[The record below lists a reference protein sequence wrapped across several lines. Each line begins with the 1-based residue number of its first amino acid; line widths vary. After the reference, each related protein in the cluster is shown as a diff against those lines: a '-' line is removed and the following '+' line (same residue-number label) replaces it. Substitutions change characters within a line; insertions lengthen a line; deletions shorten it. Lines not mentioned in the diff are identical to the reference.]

1 MRSKFLVIL
10 YLYLAIFASALSAE
24 RIYVNKSAPSGG
36 DGTSWENAFQFIHDA
51 LNLTESS
58 RGDEVWIA
66 KGTYY
71 PDEGIGITNN
81 DTTLAAAFNLK
92 DAVSVYGGFS
102 GVETNI
108 NERNLALNKTIISGS
123 VSTNEDLTSIP
134 YDSYNGLNS
143 GQIAYYT
150 RLYSSAIF
158 QCELDYTLDGLVIK
172 NTF

>member
-1 MRSKFLVIL
+1 MKFRYLVIL
-10 YLYLAIFASALSAE
+10 HLYCAIVLSALSAE
-24 RIYVNKSAPSGG
+24 RIFVNKSAPLGG

-51 LNLTESS
+51 LNLTESG

-71 PDEGIGITNN
+71 PDEGSGITNN

-102 GVETNI
+102 GLETNI
-108 NERNLALNKTIISGS
+108 NERDLARNKTIISGS

-134 YDSYNGLNS
+134 YYPNSGLNID
-143 GQIAYYT
+143 QNYYT
-150 RLYSSAIF
+150 RLYS
-158 QCELDYTLDGLVIK
+158 CLLYTSPSPRDGLLSRMPSSA
-172 NTF
+172 